1 MPSACVNA
9 TVTESPSSSF
19 VVKLT
24 TSAPSTVAAASSV
37 NSVTS
42 PIVSSGASLAS
53 TVSVTATVTGVPLK
67 LLASVGVNVKSG
79 KSLPA
84 LIKSTPDC
92 VNTTAVLSAFKA

>member
-42 PIVSSGASLAS
+42 PIVSSGASFTSVVSAGLTLAEMP
-53 TVSVTATVTGVPLK
+53 VSPVSEFAVT
-67 LLASVGVNVKSG
+67 VKSG
-79 KSLPA
+79 KS
-84 LIKSTPDC
+84 
-92 VNTTAVLSAFKA
+92 